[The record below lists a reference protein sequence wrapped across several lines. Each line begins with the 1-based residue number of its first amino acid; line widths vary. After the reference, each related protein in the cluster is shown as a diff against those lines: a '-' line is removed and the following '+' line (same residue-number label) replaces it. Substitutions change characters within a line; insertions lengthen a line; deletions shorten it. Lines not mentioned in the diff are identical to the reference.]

1 MIKYD
6 KEQNL
11 MVELLEVQR
20 PLPIDIIQEY
30 DHKKVMKGVKK
41 IIETLTDNYFY
52 QVAYQEFLKYE
63 IDVKFEKE
71 TVWL

>member
-30 DHKKVMKGVKK
+30 DHKKVMKDVKK
-41 IIETLTDNYFY
+41 IIENGYTYQTEDTIYFDTSKLDNYGI
-52 QVAYQEFLKYE
+52 LSGK
-63 IDVKFEKE
+63 K
-71 TVWL
+71 

>member
-20 PLPIDIIQEY
+20 PLPMDIIQEY
-30 DHKKVMKGVKK
+30 DHKKSYEGCKK
-41 IIETLTDNYFY
+41 DNRN
-52 QVAYQEFLKYE
+52 
-63 IDVKFEKE
+63 IN
-71 TVWL
+71 